1 MTIEERL
8 TKLERKNRMLTLA
21 LVLVSLAATLVV
33 TVGMGPPEAVP
44 EEVKARRFILVDA
57 YGKARA
63 GMFFDNADPH
73 LDLLD
78 ENGNVRLGLTVVKGI
93 GPRLGLWD
101 ENGKLRVGLA
111 LDKDFPSLGFYD
123 ESGKGRAGLTVA
135 KDGPRFGLYDENG
148 KMRSGM
154 ALYNAGPTLGFYD
167 ENGKARVGLGVNKDG
182 PRLELWDG
190 NGQVLRTLP

>member
-21 LVLVSLAATLVV
+21 LAFVALAAVLVV
-33 TVGMGPPEAVP
+33 TTGMGSAEAVP
-44 EEVKARRFILVDA
+44 EEVKAHRFILVDA

-63 GMFFDNADPH
+63 GMAMDNAGPR

-78 ENGNVRLGLTVVKGI
+78 ENGNVRVGLTVVKGI

-123 ESGKGRAGLTVA
+123 ENGKGRAGLTVV
-135 KDGPRFGLYDENG
+135 KGIGPRLGLYDENG
-148 KMRSGM
+148 KMRGGM
-154 ALYNAGPTLGFYD
+154 ALDNAGPPSASTMRM
-167 ENGKARVGLGVNKDG
+167 ARRGSGW
-182 PRLELWDG
+182 E
-190 NGQVLRTLP
+190 